1 MMMQII
7 PAVLALIALLAMVI
21 CAVSILRKREIEQ
34 ELDAAHWQ
42 VRYHQRESEINL
54 SVAQAITNTVG
65 HRMMAV
71 FGRDYVDYLAARQMN
86 LPDFRQPE
94 IADDTPFVVTYGDG
108 RGRNLTGDS
117 CQEWEERRARE
128 EEYLL
133 RQYQQSGYI
142 PPMPPTMPPRNQSRA
157 ARFEQPYTPPQQW
170 QPQPQVP
177 APTARRSLPYWV
189 EDDDILDV
197 EVYPPAAP
205 VYPPALLPA
214 PDDTADGGRPRKY
227 GSNAERQAAYRRR
240 KAARK

>member
-21 CAVSILRKREIEQ
+21 CGISILRKREIEQ
-34 ELDAAHWQ
+34 ELDAAYWQ
-42 VRYHQRESEINL
+42 VRYHQKESEINL
-54 SVAQAITNTVG
+54 SVAQAITNTVA
-65 HRMMAV
+65 HRLMSV

-94 IADDTPFVVTYGDG
+94 PEQDDTPFIVTYGDG

-133 RQYQQSGYI
+133 RQYQQSGYT
-142 PPMPPTMPPRNQSRA
+142 PPVPPTMPPRPQTRA
-157 ARFEQPYTPPQQW
+157 ARFERPHTPPQQW
-170 QPQPQVP
+170 QPQPQCPVP
-177 APTARRSLPYWV
+177 PCRNLPYWA
-189 EDDDILDV
+189 DDDDVLDV
-197 EVYPPAAP
+197 EVYPSAP

-214 PDDTADGGRPRKY
+214 PHQGNPQRKY
-227 GSNAERQAAYRRR
+227 ASNAERQRAYRER
-240 KAARK
+240 KKARNR